1 MCHFLSRQSGPKET
15 PATWHW
21 TLIRVQNPVLW
32 LRCSPTLVAVLV
44 EDVQAE
50 ESGKHKAQAEG
61 RDASKILM
69 IIIIRIRIMTTKMIL
84 IRLIQ
89 YGLGL
94 KEKPKERRALR
105 RARTELFHG
114 DCGGSLACCV
124 LTGCRR
130 RHQKPRGT
138 GDVGEG
144 ERDRRVSL
152 SSSVPSAFL
161 TASPSAEVAQ
171 KPMDTTGTE
180 Y

>member
-1 MCHFLSRQSGPKET
+1 M
-15 PATWHW
+15 
-21 TLIRVQNPVLW
+21 
-32 LRCSPTLVAVLV
+32 VAVLV

-114 DCGGSLACCV
+114 DWRVPGMLRAHRMSQETPEAQRH
-124 LTGCRR
+124 RR
-130 RHQKPRGT
+130 CWRG
-138 GDVGEG
+138 
-144 ERDRRVSL
+144 
-152 SSSVPSAFL
+152 
-161 TASPSAEVAQ
+161 
-171 KPMDTTGTE
+171 
-180 Y
+180 